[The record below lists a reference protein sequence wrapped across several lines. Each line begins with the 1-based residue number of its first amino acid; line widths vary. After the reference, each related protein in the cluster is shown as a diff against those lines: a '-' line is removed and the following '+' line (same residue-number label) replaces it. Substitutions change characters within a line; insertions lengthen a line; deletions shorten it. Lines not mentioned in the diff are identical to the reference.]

1 MTDRTKA
8 LPFEPCARDAQRVRE
23 HSGRFAIIG
32 VHSEATTGILAPLLD
47 QDPNPV
53 LCASRDGIVTYAN
66 AASAALRAHWKV
78 EVGQP
83 LPHELLSP
91 VRAAF
96 TSGTRQTAD
105 VDAQNRHY
113 SFVIAAVAGT
123 RSVALFGTDI
133 TERRQIEEQLR
144 QAEKMDAVGR
154 LAGGVVHDFGNTL
167 SVILSYS
174 GLLLS
179 DLGRDDPSRKDLE
192 AIFNAGTRATKL
204 IRQMLSFSRQQVLD
218 PKVLD
223 LNEIVRGIDKM
234 LQRVVGEDVKL
245 IATAAPGLG
254 TVRVDPG
261 HIEQVIVNLVV
272 NARDAMPG
280 GGMVTIETSNVDLRE
295 AEAHGHPGVAPGRYV
310 MLAVRDT
317 GIGMDDATRARIFEP
332 FFTTKE
338 KGKGTGLGLSTVLGI
353 VEQSGGS
360 VRVASEPGK
369 GATFEVY
376 LPRVDDAV
384 EVARPT
390 LAPTTLCGTETVL
403 LVEDEDSVRAV
414 ARAILQR
421 NGYRVIHASNA
432 REALLICE
440 NHAEII
446 HMLLTDVV
454 MPEMSGADLAARVR
468 ETRPGTKVLFMSGYT
483 DESVARH
490 GVLEPGVAFL
500 QKPITPKTL
509 ARKVRDVLDAI

>member
-1 MTDRTKA
+1 
-8 LPFEPCARDAQRVRE
+8 VR
-23 HSGRFAIIG
+23 SAFA
-32 VHSEATTGILAPLLD
+32 S
-47 QDPNPV
+47 N
-53 LCASRDGIVTYAN
+53 
-66 AASAALRAHWKV
+66 
-78 EVGQP
+78 
-83 LPHELLSP
+83 
-91 VRAAF
+91 
-96 TSGTRQTAD
+96 TRQTIE
-105 VDAQNRHY
+105 VDALGRHY
-113 SFVIAAVAGT
+113 SFAIAAVAGT
-123 RSVALFGTDI
+123 RSVALFATDV
-133 TERRQIEEQLR
+133 TEQRRIEEQLR
-144 QAEKMDAVGR
+144 QVEKMDAVGR
-154 LAGGVVHDFGNTL
+154 LASGVVHDFGNTL

-174 GLLLS
+174 RLLLT
-179 DLGRDDPSRKDLE
+179 DLGPDDPRRKDLE
-192 AIFNAGTRATKL
+192 EIFNAGTRAAKL
-204 IRQMLSFSRQQVLD
+204 IRQLLSFSRQQVLE

-223 LNEIVRGIDKM
+223 LNDIVRGIDKM
-234 LQRVVGEDVKL
+234 LERIVGEDVKL
-245 IATAAPGLG
+245 VASAAPGLG

-272 NARDAMPG
+272 NARDAMPAG
-280 GGMVTIETSNVDLRE
+280 GTLVVETSNVDLCDTN
-295 AEAHGHPGVAPGRYV
+295 AHEHPGVAPGRYV
-310 MLAVRDT
+310 MLAVSDT
-317 GIGMDDATRARIFEP
+317 GIGMDEATLARAFDP

-360 VRVASEPGK
+360 VRVVSRPGK
-369 GATFEVY
+369 GTTFKVY
-376 LPRVDDAV
+376 LPRVQAAV

-432 REALLICE
+432 REALIICE
-440 NHAEII
+440 QHADVI
-446 HMLLTDVV
+446 HLLLTDVV
-454 MPEMSGADLAARVR
+454 MPEMSGADLAVRVR
-468 ETRPGTKVLFMSGYT
+468 QIRPKTKVLFMSGYT